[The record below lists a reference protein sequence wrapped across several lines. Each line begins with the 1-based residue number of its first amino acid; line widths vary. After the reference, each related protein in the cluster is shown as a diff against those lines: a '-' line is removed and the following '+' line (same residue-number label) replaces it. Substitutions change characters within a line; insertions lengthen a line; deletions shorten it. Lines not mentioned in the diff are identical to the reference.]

1 MCCEIKFCFYPVW
14 WVYTISFILFYNSI
28 DIDIE
33 LHLNAIKLKPKW
45 MYEVFKKSFS
55 LMLEVSSFKY
65 ILGFKSYQK
74 ILVKTPLL
82 QWTHCMW
89 DVFRFL
95 WTREIFVLV
104 SKQLWAKQYCY
115 SAEIRIW
122 KTQVNYHHFTLYS
135 VYLFNVF

>member
-1 MCCEIKFCFYPVW
+1 MFLSCVMSLHHFIY
-14 WVYTISFILFYNSI
+14 SFFITVLILTLSS
-28 DIDIE
+28 
-33 LHLNAIKLKPKW
+33 NAIKLKPKW

-74 ILVKTPLL
+74 TLVKTPLL
-82 QWTHCMW
+82 QWTACEMSSDYFGPERSLSW
-89 DVFRFL
+89 F
-95 WTREIFVLV
+95 